1 VATIPRWRSRLS
13 HRITT
18 DLTAAATYLALAV
31 YIGHQLLVSPNSRL
45 LARNWQDQVLIE
57 WFMAYGSR
65 VWLGDFDLVT
75 GRLNSPDGVNL
86 MSNASHIGHA
96 VLLAPVTWIW
106 GAPVSF
112 AVALV
117 LNLAATS
124 LGWYLLFSRELVK
137 SRIAAFA
144 GGLFAGFAPG
154 MISQSQSHL
163 HISAGWLTPLMVWCV
178 IKLWRAK
185 KPVRWGALLGVLA
198 AAQLFVGE
206 EVLFFAVAAT
216 AIFAIAYAAQN
227 FAAFKSRVV
236 ELGLG
241 LCTAAFV
248 ALVLVSYP
256 LGVQF
261 TGPQH
266 LNNAPFRAE
275 YFSAD
280 LLSWIA
286 YSPLSW
292 AGAATDAKPISPN
305 HTELNTF
312 LGPVLVLVV
321 IGATV
326 FLWRRRPVVRPL
338 AVIVLLMFALSL
350 GPEIL
355 VGGTHTGIPGPYT
368 LIAELP
374 VIDAALP
381 TRYALVAVPA
391 IAALLTLL
399 VDAAKPR
406 GLLTALRLQLGGLPT
421 DRHLIARWTALIIV
435 AIALVPLFPTSLPAA
450 PRMPVPEFIT
460 SGQWRDC
467 VPQGGVLVPVPPPTP
482 GNPNTMR
489 WPTYANGAF
498 GVPEGFFLGPYGK
511 DGATS
516 MGTWSRGTARI
527 WRDVWETGAVPV
539 IDDEQRARTRED
551 LAAWKADCVV
561 IPDYGRQSELIRVTT
576 DLLGP
581 GEPFR
586 DVWIWRV
593 P

>member
-1 VATIPRWRSRLS
+1 
-13 HRITT
+13 
-18 DLTAAATYLALAV
+18 
-31 YIGHQLLVSPNSRL
+31 
-45 LARNWQDQVLIE
+45 E
-57 WFMAYGSR
+57 WFLAYGSR

-75 GRLNSPDGVNL
+75 DRLNSPDGVNL

-117 LNLAATS
+117 LNLAATA
-124 LGWYLLFSRELVK
+124 LGWYLLFSRELVT
-137 SRIAAFA
+137 SRIAAFT

-163 HISAGWLTPLMVWCV
+163 HISAGWLTPLMFWCV
-178 IKLWRAK
+178 VKLWRSK
-185 KPVRWGALLGVLA
+185 RPVRWGALLGALA

-216 AIFAIAYAAQN
+216 AVFAIAYAAQN
-227 FAAFKSRVV
+227 FAAFKARLV

-248 ALVLVSYP
+248 GLVLVAYP
-256 LGVQF
+256 LTVQF
-261 TGPQH
+261 TGRQH
-266 LNNAPFRAE
+266 LITAPFSAE

-292 AGAATDAKPISPN
+292 AGEATDIKPIAPN

-312 LGPVLVLVV
+312 LGPVLILLVLAV
-321 IGATV
+321 TV
-326 FLWRRRPVVRPL
+326 CLWRRRPGVRPL

-350 GPEIL
+350 GPEII
-355 VGGTHTGIPGPYT
+355 VGGTRTGVPGPYA
-368 LIAELP
+368 LIADVP

-381 TRYALVAVPA
+381 TRYALVIIPV
-391 IAALLTLL
+391 IGALLALL
-399 VDAAKPR
+399 IDAAKPR
-406 GLLTALRLQLGGLPT
+406 GLLTSLRLQLGGMPA
-421 DRHLIARWTALIIV
+421 DRHLVARWTALIVV
-435 AIALVPLFPTSLPAA
+435 AIALVPLFPTALPAS
-450 PRMPVPEFIT
+450 PRMPIPDFIAG
-460 SGQWRDC
+460 GQWRDC
-467 VPQGGVLVPVPPPTP
+467 VPPGGVLVPVPPPTP

-489 WPTYANGAF
+489 WAANANGAF

-511 DGATS
+511 DGVTS

-527 WRDVWETGAVPV
+527 WRDVWETGNVPA
-539 IDDEQRARTRED
+539 IDDEQRAKTRED

-561 IPDYGRQSELIRVTT
+561 VPDYGRQSELIR
-576 DLLGP
+576 
-581 GEPFR
+581 
-586 DVWIWRV
+586 
-593 P
+593 